1 MTLAKKFLHKQPNFI
16 QISQLKIIIGLLL
29 GLFFA
34 FTFYSFLYL
43 VRETFRI
50 LSLTETYDLW
60 ILTDKE
66 VRFYNLIFAFISV
79 IIGQAVAFSIWFDRP
94 KSIFEKRNYIK
105 TTILNDQRA
114 LNLYFL
120 CWFSKLSI
128 IFGLIFGLTIPG
140 GFYVVSLYPDYNFV
154 FILIIIVLFLQTWN
168 TMNLSFKRKGQK
180 WMLISAVLL
189 SIIAFGF

>member
-79 IIGQAVAFSIWFDRP
+79 IIGQAVAF
-94 KSIFEKRNYIK
+94 
-105 TTILNDQRA
+105 
-114 LNLYFL
+114 
-120 CWFSKLSI
+120 
-128 IFGLIFGLTIPG
+128 
-140 GFYVVSLYPDYNFV
+140 
-154 FILIIIVLFLQTWN
+154 
-168 TMNLSFKRKGQK
+168 
-180 WMLISAVLL
+180 
-189 SIIAFGF
+189 